1 MRIFGVGPLEPLP
14 APVPQGDQTSKL
26 CPGTS
31 ERIAHTEI
39 SDKFSKDKARGD
51 GLCVYCRE
59 CAAWRQRQWK
69 RNNPEKVKAAKALYR
84 KSGPA
89 LA

>member
-1 MRIFGVGPLEPLP
+1 MNLP
-14 APVPQGDQTSKL
+14 ALPPPTAPTPQADPVSKL

-31 ERIAHTEI
+31 ERPAHTDL

-69 RNNPEKVKAAKALYR
+69 RNNPDKVRAAKALYR